1 MFHQYHLHSTSTS
14 SRAVSH
20 TRAPSVSSIG
30 SCSGTPAS
38 HPALSSSQI
47 SPNTTAFSPTPFH
60 PCPPSD
66 SLEDPIS
73 LGIRQHQDDDVENSS
88 TQLTPQHIKHLKTYA
103 KKLCKDLSIEEKAVF
118 DFINTGGLFSMLVD
132 IKATFV
138 TYNAS
143 NKASELQVLQETL
156 TSKDFEAHALGS
168 TFRLL
173 ACILS
178 PNITAYVTDTQ
189 HHIMEFIANHLD
201 IFKIPAT
208 VLNDNE
214 LQSTLGKIVMRLLAD
229 LHSYL
234 KSHLTVSIVKQTCI
248 IKVGKAVAHS
258 SPGMEVDASH
268 WARLAFL
275 RCCLRLFLIGVGDH
289 KIAPLSACFT
299 PRLIPML
306 KSDMHTKVEHDLSI
320 NISEIERWAV
330 SVDNTDESVTDTPAT
345 GDGSSSAPTRDESG
359 PGADFDWSKLGDN
372 MDDLQGDANSIV
384 DAGPNPDAD
393 TLSNDGDDLDP
404 SDSGFGLDG
413 RPVHFNITKFW
424 NYVNY
429 MLNTLRWTARKNA
442 RTKELYDRE
451 LHSYMMQIFQDDLAE
466 CPGMHRGS
474 KIVSVINPE
483 WQTRIQQGLTW

>member
-1 MFHQYHLHSTSTS
+1 M
-14 SRAVSH
+14 SH
-20 TRAPSVSSIG
+20 TRAPLVSSTG

-60 PCPPSD
+60 PHPPSD

-73 LGIRQHQDDDVENSS
+73 LGIRRHQDDDVENSS
-88 TQLTPQHIKHLKTYA
+88 TQLTPQRIKHLKTYA

-118 DFINTGGLFSMLVD
+118 NFIDTGDLFSMLVD

-138 TYNAS
+138 KYNAS
-143 NKASELQVLQETL
+143 NKASELQALQETL
-156 TSKDFEAHALGS
+156 TSKDFEIGLS
-168 TFRLL
+168 SRLL

-189 HHIMEFIANHLD
+189 RHIMEFIANHLD

-214 LQSTLGKIVMRLLAD
+214 LRSTLGKIVTRLLAD
-229 LHSYL
+229 LHSHL

-248 IKVGKAVAHS
+248 IEVGKAVACS

-275 RCCLRLFLIGVGDH
+275 CCCLHLFLIGVGDH
-289 KIAPLSACFT
+289 KIAPLSTCFT

-306 KSDMHTKVEHDLSI
+306 KSDMHTKVERNLGI

-330 SVDNTDESVTDTPAT
+330 SADNMDESVTDTLVM
-345 GDGSSSAPTRDESG
+345 GDGSSSAPTGDESG
-359 PGADFDWSKLGDN
+359 PGADFDWSRLGDN
-372 MDDLQGDANSIV
+372 TDDLQGDANSIA
-384 DAGPNPDAD
+384 DAGPNLDAD

-404 SDSGFGLDG
+404 SDSGFRLDG
-413 RPVHFNITKFW
+413 
-424 NYVNY
+424 
-429 MLNTLRWTARKNA
+429 
-442 RTKELYDRE
+442 
-451 LHSYMMQIFQDDLAE
+451 
-466 CPGMHRGS
+466 
-474 KIVSVINPE
+474 
-483 WQTRIQQGLTW
+483 